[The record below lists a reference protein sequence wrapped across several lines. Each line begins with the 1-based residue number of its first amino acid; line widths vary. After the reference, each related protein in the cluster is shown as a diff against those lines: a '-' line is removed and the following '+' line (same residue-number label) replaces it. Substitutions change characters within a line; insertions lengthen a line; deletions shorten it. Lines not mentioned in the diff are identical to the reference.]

1 MLLVTFSQ
9 NNRTRIGVLDRAR
22 NEIVDLSQAAPDLPR
37 EMIPFVATGSAGLDK
52 ARTAVASGK
61 ARLALS
67 AVELKAPIP
76 RPARNILCVG
86 KNYREHA
93 KEVQATAF
101 AGADKDGVP
110 PLPVIFTK
118 WSSSVIGPGDPIP
131 AHLDPSNSTDYEGEL
146 GVIIGPGG
154 RGISRADAMRH
165 VYGYTVINDVTAR
178 VVQRRH
184 EQWFLGKSI
193 DGFCPMG
200 PAILT
205 ADDVADVGAL
215 SIQTRVNGELRQDS
229 KAAMLIFDIPML
241 IETIS
246 ALMTLEPGDIIST
259 GTPAGVG
266 VGFKPPKF
274 LQAGDKVAVT
284 IAPIGTLENTVT

>member
-1 MLLVTFSQ
+1 MLLVTFSH
-9 NNRTRIGVLDRAR
+9 NNRLGVGVLDRAR
-22 NEIVDLSQAAPDLPR
+22 NEIVDLSQVAPDLPR
-37 EMIPFVATGSAGLDK
+37 EMIAFVATGKAGVEA
-52 ARTAVASGK
+52 ARAALASGK
-61 ARLALS
+61 GRLALS
-67 AVELKAPIP
+67 NVKIKAPIP

-101 AGADKDGVP
+101 ASADKDGVP

-118 WSSSVIGPGDPIP
+118 WSSSVVGPNDTIP

-146 GVIIGPGG
+146 AVIIGPGG
-154 RGISRADAMRH
+154 RGIARAEAMHH
-165 VYGYTVINDVTAR
+165 VYGYTIINDVTAR
-178 VVQRRH
+178 VVQKRH
-184 EQWFLGKSI
+184 EQWFLGKSL

-205 ADDVADVGAL
+205 ADEVPDVGAL
-215 SIQTRVNGELRQDS
+215 PIQTRVNGELRQDS
-229 KAAMLIFDIPML
+229 TVSMLIFDIPTL

-274 LQAGDKVAVT
+274 LQKGDHVAVT
-284 IAPIGTLENTVT
+284 IDPIGTLENTVS